1 MKEKWKK
8 LLQAITNPRLLLC
21 FGIGW
26 IITNGWSYILLGI
39 GTWLDIP
46 WMKAVAGAYLT
57 FLWLPISPEKLLT
70 VAIAMALLRFLFPED
85 QKTLALLKNML
96 RNLKSKHAE
105 KKEKKKNEKAET
117 KEKDLPV
124 PAQSQPKDSQ
134 DS

>member
-1 MKEKWKK
+1 
-8 LLQAITNPRLLLC
+8 
-21 FGIGW
+21 
-26 IITNGWSYILLGI
+26 
-39 GTWLDIP
+39 
-46 WMKAVAGAYLT
+46 
-57 FLWLPISPEKLLT
+57 
-70 VAIAMALLRFLFPED
+70 MALLRFLFPED

-124 PAQSQPKDSQ
+124 PAQSQPKDSR